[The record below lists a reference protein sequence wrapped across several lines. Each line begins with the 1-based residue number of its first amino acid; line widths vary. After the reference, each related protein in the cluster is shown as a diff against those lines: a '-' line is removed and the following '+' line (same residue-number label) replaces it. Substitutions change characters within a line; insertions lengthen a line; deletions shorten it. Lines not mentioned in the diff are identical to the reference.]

1 MTKAV
6 NYFLNECDGIEA
18 IADYG
23 GVSWDNN
30 LVERTNRYISLSRH
44 NSLFFD
50 SHAGAQRG
58 CIVYSLESSC
68 RLCGVNFFEDLSD
81 VLNRVAAMPNGVPAD
96 AYRDLLPGRWKPL
109 QNQ

>member
-1 MTKAV
+1 MTKAI

-44 NSLFFD
+44 NSLFFG
-50 SHAGAQRG
+50 SHAIAETLTSRGRLGPTRTQQPTTRANSYRVGAKCSIDAIRALPEAHN
-58 CIVYSLESSC
+58 YKMFSD
-68 RLCGVNFFEDLSD
+68 FFVS
-81 VLNRVAAMPNGVPAD
+81 
-96 AYRDLLPGRWKPL
+96 
-109 QNQ
+109 